1 MTPVDSAMTSLLP
14 TCKKALDTFVSSPS
28 SAFTVFRTIAGPAPS
43 AAASRPRT
51 LFILDSSFNPPQVA
65 HLTLATTALVSR
77 DLARYPR
84 PHRLLLL
91 FASHNAD
98 KQPAPASFE
107 HRLAMMTLFAEDM
120 AARIAETRPGYVE
133 GEQGDDIAA
142 AAWQAVPID
151 VGVTS
156 RPYYNDKTAA
166 IEAAGTY
173 ASGPKHVHLVGYDTF
188 VRIFTARYYA
198 AEHEPPFSALDD
210 FMERHGLR
218 ITLRAGGDYG
228 DEAAQRDFLER
239 LRRGEME
246 RDGGRR
252 EWAERIEMVDEDE
265 EAVDVSSTDVR
276 RAVQRRDWKVVD
288 KLCTESVARWIKEK
302 GLYAESE
309 SKMS

>member
-1 MTPVDSAMTSLLP
+1 MASLLP
-14 TCKKALDTFVSSPS
+14 TCKKALDTFISSPT

-43 AAASRPRT
+43 AAAACRART

-65 HLTLATTALVSR
+65 HLTLATTALASR

-98 KQPAPASFE
+98 KQPAPAAFE

-120 AARIAETRPGYVE
+120 AARIAETRPGYVA
-133 GEQGDDIAA
+133 GGDRAA
-142 AAWQAVPID
+142 VEMWQPVPID

-166 IEAAGTY
+166 IEATGTY
-173 ASGPKHVHLVGYDTF
+173 ASSGPGPKHVHLVGYDTF
-188 VRIFTARYYA
+188 VRIFTARYA

-210 FMERHGLR
+210 FMARHGLR
-218 ITLRAGGDYG
+218 ITLRAGEDYG
-228 DEAAQRDFLER
+228 DEAAQRGFLER

-246 RDGGRR
+246 EDGGRR
-252 EWAERIEMVDEDE
+252 EWAERIEMVDEDK

-276 RAVQRRDWKVVD
+276 KAVQRRDWKVVD
-288 KLCTESVARWIKEK
+288 KLCTARVARWIREK
-302 GLYAESE
+302 GLYSESE
-309 SKMS
+309 SKIS